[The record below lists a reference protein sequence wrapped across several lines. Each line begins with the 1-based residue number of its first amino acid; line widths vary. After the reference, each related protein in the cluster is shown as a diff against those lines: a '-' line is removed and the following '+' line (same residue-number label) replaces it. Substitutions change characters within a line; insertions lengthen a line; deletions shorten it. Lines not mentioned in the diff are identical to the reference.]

1 MHLYYGQLLV
11 SQIFLKQKSKQ
22 YDEIIINGYTTIYTY
37 IHIAHL
43 DHESQ
48 IDEFIYGD
56 LVHTQCINFVLQTH
70 YLTSYKYMENWFV
83 IVVSGRA
90 WLLVNI

>member
-22 YDEIIINGYTTIYTY
+22 NDEIPINGYTTIY

-43 DHESQ
+43 DHKSQ

-56 LVHTQCINFVLQTH
+56 LVHIQSIKFVLQTH
-70 YLTSYKYMENWFV
+70 YRTS
-83 IVVSGRA
+83 
-90 WLLVNI
+90 